1 MKIATLLQPVLL
13 AASLAACSE
22 DASKSQ
28 PQQMSVAEFRREL
41 VGMPLCGKSASGEL
55 AGKTICTVHLA
66 DGAAI
71 VAGSGMLARGFWD
84 TDGKRIC
91 KRDALEPP
99 DRRRCMDYARLGN
112 NRYRKRGRGEFCI
125 GPCPGQE
132 SIRSPH
138 GAKRNAGRPIPDYGA
153 ARLHSGYDWSLPDNG
168 FPGSHA

>member
-1 MKIATLLQPVLL
+1 MKIAILLQTVLL
-13 AASLAACSE
+13 GAGLAACGE
-22 DASKSQ
+22 DPPKSQ
-28 PQQMSVAEFRREL
+28 PQPISIDEFRREL
-41 VGMPLCGKSASGEL
+41 VGMPLCGRLAAGEL

-112 NRYRKRGRGEFCI
+112 NRYRNSDGVEFCI
-125 GPCPGQE
+125 GPC
-132 SIRSPH
+132 S
-138 GAKRNAGRPIPDYGA
+138 
-153 ARLHSGYDWSLPDNG
+153 
-168 FPGSHA
+168 